1 MCDPKKCFASW
12 VAALV
17 VRVES
22 HPLRYFFES
31 SAKNSEAFCICSLY
45 INFIMFVMNDIGYS
59 LRYFYNLIRRE
70 RCFESDINYDA
81 IV

>member
-12 VAALV
+12 GAVLA

-31 SAKNSEAFCICSLY
+31 PARNSGALSLIY
-45 INFIMFVMNDIGYS
+45 TMT
-59 LRYFYNLIRRE
+59 L
-70 RCFESDINYDA
+70 
-81 IV
+81 